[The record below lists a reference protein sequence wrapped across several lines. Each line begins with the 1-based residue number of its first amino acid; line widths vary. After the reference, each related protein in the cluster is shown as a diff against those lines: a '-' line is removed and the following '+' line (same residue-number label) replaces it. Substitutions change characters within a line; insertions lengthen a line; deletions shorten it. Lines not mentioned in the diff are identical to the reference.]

1 MLDGSHS
8 VFGPEPMSAET
19 AHRCSHLDLHPTGPL
34 WGAGDLRSRGVV
46 REIEADVVARAGD
59 LADGLARAGLKQERR
74 SLRLAVRDLVWRWLD
89 ADLEL
94 GFFLPAGS
102 YATVVLQALG
112 DCLVPAPLPDSPG
125 DRAEPT
131 D

>member
-1 MLDGSHS
+1 M
-8 VFGPEPMSAET
+8 AT
-19 AHRCSHLDLHPTGPL
+19 
-34 WGAGDLRSRGVV
+34 
-46 REIEADVVARAGD
+46 RAGD

-74 SLRLAVRDLVWRWLD
+74 SLRLVVRELVWRWLD

-94 GFFLPAGS
+94 AFFLPAGS

-112 DCLVPAPLPDSPG
+112 DCLMPAPLPGSTNE
-125 DRAEPT
+125 RAEPT